1 MLLFGK
7 YILIVIVAVLMLC
20 VLSYISVPV
29 YDFQSGRSFCGD
41 SVYNPYAGA
50 DSSCW
55 RKANFHAH
63 QKEKPQCDYTVEQML
78 EAYRSNGYDIMSISD
93 HQCLNTEHADRPGF
107 ISTYEHGYGINGY
120 HQLVMG
126 AERVTWRDFPLMLTQ
141 SQMQYMLHW
150 LRPQA
155 EALVLNHP
163 GKTRII
169 DLAVYGWLRGYDLLE
184 INPERGRERSE
195 QYWDTALSAGI
206 YSTLIGDDDAH
217 NIRNRSSW
225 FQRCFTMVNT
235 PSLRPGDI
243 MKSLKKGAAYA
254 VYVPHDVNNR
264 PDPHGDLPRMERISM
279 AIRFASGSTGPLRRS
294 GLSDKTERCLQRE
307 AGPRPFMLFGRTMP
321 TRVPKR
327 ISTTE
332 RSCFSILSCGLPTV
346 IVPSTYSF
354 R

>member
-243 MKSLKKGAAYA
+243 MKSLKKGAAC
-254 VYVPHDVNNR
+254 
-264 PDPHGDLPRMERISM
+264 G
-279 AIRFASGSTGPLRRS
+279 IRSARR
-294 GLSDKTERCLQRE
+294 
-307 AGPRPFMLFGRTMP
+307 
-321 TRVPKR
+321 
-327 ISTTE
+327 
-332 RSCFSILSCGLPTV
+332 
-346 IVPSTYSF
+346 
-354 R
+354 